1 MTAEDLKQKLKQNP
15 VLDQVAWLTGKPL
28 TDVQTLVDQTG
39 QADTLT
45 LTVLSVQS
53 PATLAG
59 HFVLHN
65 LTLNATLTESGEV
78 GIELV
83 ALAYAGH
90 EPQESAYLR
99 PLTLDWSEDR
109 PTFLRL
115 NWQAEPHTQPL
126 LLANAGQAGQSDR
139 VGQDFT
145 QINNSLALPGFS
157 PLDNKNLVAE
167 TLAWEINDQQIVFTT
182 ITVRLPD
189 WPISAE
195 FTLAE
200 PRLTVY
206 QNWSP
211 AAAFT
216 PILSIAGTVVLHQR
230 TRLNLSLELPQIT
243 FQGELDVD
251 QGPVSMAQLLGDL
264 GADFDIWP
272 DDLFISRLFLLYA
285 PKGDPTKEFA
295 LAFAGDWAIL
305 PGIHLETIGVD
316 LKTPSA
322 GGVDVTLN
330 ASWRLFAGTDDEF
343 ILDLLAEFQKDDQSR
358 SLMFVG
364 TTATG
369 QTIHLG
375 ALVEELLAEMSLE
388 LPLPDVLSTL
398 AVGDLDIELSVNQQN
413 SEDETGAPL
422 STTSRLLAVRFT
434 LETEGG
440 AWELIPGLLTF
451 QPAQI
456 GLTVAGGVV
465 EATIQETVAV
475 LGVNWIIELHLPTLR
490 GRMALAGDGYHI
502 KDLLDHFH
510 LPVGG
515 LEKATLADA
524 SISFDAPAH
533 LTLFHLELADPWDMG
548 SFHIQDVA
556 FDLTYQGG
564 QGGGVSAQFAA
575 ACLIQRSSDPQN
587 PLQLQISAAHPGP
600 NLGWKLQG
608 RLWVD
613 PAHAVTIQEI
623 ASHFGLGAT
632 DLAPLGGIAEC
643 GLFSLGLQYDTHTS
657 QLALECSARLG
668 SSATLA
674 LNLDRHRQ
682 PDQTMAT
689 RFSGKLLV
697 HDLEFDLLFAHDG
710 QGDAL
715 VGVFSN
721 TGGSAMKVGDL
732 LAAVSDDQEIA
743 TAVNALNFKL
753 KSALIAYARSNIS
766 QNSQPGADQGKK
778 SGAKLL
784 FSLDMDA
791 GLDLSGLGNLPLVG
805 QAFHGGETLAIQFS
819 PVIATQD
826 FADTTSITALLPP
839 NAGRLPSA
847 PIKKGFH
854 LHTTVQIGGERLNLA
869 LDGPGQ
875 QVRDDPA
882 SGVAVPNAA
891 APALTPPKPP
901 ANVTWIPI
909 QKTLAKILTLR
920 RVGIG
925 FENPKLAI
933 LLDGGISLG
942 GLTLDLMGLGATY
955 NFKDKSLAFALAGI
969 GLSLD
974 REPLRITAAFLNL
987 DGDFVGKAEI
997 ITAKFGLTA
1006 LGGFTTK
1013 LGPPSLFIYGLLD
1026 YPLGG
1031 PVFFFVEGLAAGFGF
1046 NRHLALPDVSQVDKF
1061 PFVADAVGAA
1071 QGVQPPGMNAL
1082 SSNPVEGVGAQL
1094 TRLAQYVSP
1103 ALGEYFLAVGV
1114 KFNSFR
1120 VLDAFALL
1128 VLRLNTNS
1136 MHFFIDLLGVATL
1149 KVPSESPEILAF
1161 IRLNIRASIDPQA
1174 GVILIQAQ
1182 LTPESWLIAPECHLQ
1197 GGVAYGLWLL
1207 GENAGDFVY
1216 CVGGYHPHFRLPA
1229 HYPRVPRLGFSWS
1242 LSDAVSIKG
1251 DLYYALTPIAAMAG
1265 GHLSANW
1272 HSGDLKAWF
1281 DLGLDLLI
1289 QWKPFHYEASAYI
1302 EIGASYHSP
1311 FGTVSGSLGAD
1322 VNIWGPDFSGRA
1334 HFHFGPFGFSVE
1346 FGSGG
1351 QGAPAPLEWPE
1362 FKRSFLPAD
1371 NSKLLSLTVTSGL
1384 LRTLEVKDG
1393 PQKGTW
1399 WLVNPKLF
1407 GLDASTV
1414 LPVTK
1419 FGVAADEPHLP
1430 EAQKPVL
1437 PPELTALG
1445 VAPMNQRQKD
1455 FPVSTLTVTVKRD
1468 GVHAAAEF
1476 TFTTQTKQFPAA
1488 LWGQG
1493 FQSASGER
1501 LVSGAGGLTITP
1513 HEPVAPGTTSFITR
1527 RNLNYDDYTL
1537 FATRDAEAGQTYPPF
1552 TRRDSQQ
1559 RQQDRATLR
1568 AYLQDPAII
1577 AARQSTLA
1585 ALNIDS
1591 ARAVRFTPATADDFV
1606 VEPRLAPIT
1615 HTP

>member
-1 MTAEDLKQKLKQNP
+1 MTAEDLKQKLKQSQ
-15 VLDQVAWLTGKPL
+15 VLNQVAWLTGKTLP
-28 TDVQTLVDQTG
+28 DVQALVEQTNP
-39 QADTLT
+39 ADPLT
-45 LTVLSVQS
+45 LTVERAQS
-53 PATLAG
+53 PASLAG
-59 HFVLHN
+59 HFVLHS
-65 LTLNATLTESGEV
+65 LTLTATLTESDEPGM
-78 GIELV
+78 ELV
-83 ALAYAGH
+83 ALIYAGN
-90 EPQESAYLR
+90 EPQDGDHLR
-99 PLTLDWSEDR
+99 PLTLDWSVDR

-126 LLANAGQAGQSDR
+126 LLANAGHAGQAER
-139 VGQDFT
+139 VGHDFT
-145 QINNSLALPGFS
+145 QINNSLTLPHFT
-157 PLDNKNLVAE
+157 PLDNKNLVVE
-167 TLAWEINDQQIVFTT
+167 SLSWEINEQQVVFTAL
-182 ITVRLPD
+182 TVRLPD
-189 WPISAE
+189 WPISDE
-195 FTLAE
+195 FTIAE

-211 AAAFT
+211 TATFT
-216 PILSIAGTVVLHQR
+216 PILTIAGTIVLHQR
-230 TRLNLSLELPQIT
+230 TRVNLSLGLPEIT
-243 FQGELDVD
+243 FQGELDTD

-264 GADFDIWP
+264 GAEFDIWP
-272 DDLFISRLFLLYA
+272 DDVFISRLFLLYA

-343 ILDLLAEFQKDDQSR
+343 GLDLLAEFQKDDSSR
-358 SLMFVG
+358 SLMFVAA
-364 TTATG
+364 TAPE

-375 ALVEELLAEMSLE
+375 ALVAELLTEMRLE
-388 LPLPDVLSTL
+388 LPLPDFLHNL
-398 AVGDLDIELSVNQQN
+398 AVGDLNVELSVNQQN
-413 SEDETGAPL
+413 SQDENGAPV
-422 STTSRLLAVRFT
+422 SQTSRSLAVRFT
-434 LETEGG
+434 LESSEGD
-440 AWELIPGLLTF
+440 WELIPGLLSF
-451 QPAQI
+451 SPAQI

-465 EATIQETVAV
+465 EATVQETIAV
-475 LGVNWIIELHLPTLR
+475 LGVTWLIEVHLPTLR

-515 LEKATLADA
+515 LEKATLAAA
-524 SISFDAPAH
+524 SMTFDAPAH
-533 LTLFHLELADPWDMG
+533 TTMLHLELADPWDMG
-548 SFHIQDVA
+548 NFHIQDVA

-564 QGGGVSAQFAA
+564 QDGGVSAQFAA
-575 ACLIQRSSDPQN
+575 ACLITRTSDPQN
-587 PLQLQISAAHPGP
+587 PLQLQISADHPGP

-613 PAHAVTIQEI
+613 PAHAVTIQEV
-623 ASHFGLGAT
+623 AAHFGFSAT
-632 DLAPLGGIAEC
+632 DLAPLGEIADC
-643 GLFSLGLQYDTHTS
+643 GLFSLGLQYDTHDS
-657 QLALECSARLG
+657 QFALECSARLG
-668 SSATLA
+668 SNATLA
-674 LNLDRHRQ
+674 LSLDRHRQ
-682 PDQTMAT
+682 PDQSSAI

-710 QGDAL
+710 HGDAL

-721 TGGSAMKVGDL
+721 TGGSAIKVGDL

-743 TAVNALNFKL
+743 SAVNALNFKL
-753 KSALIAYARSNIS
+753 KSALIAYARSNIKA
-766 QNSQPGADQGKK
+766 SQPGADQGQKNG
-778 SGAKLL
+778 SKLL

-819 PVIATQD
+819 PIIATQE
-826 FADTTSITALLPP
+826 FTDTTSITALLPP
-839 NAGRLPSA
+839 NAGRLPTA
-847 PIKKGFH
+847 PIKKGFQ
-854 LHTTVQIGGERLNLA
+854 LHTTVQIGSERLQLA

-875 QVRDDPA
+875 QVHNDPA

-891 APALTPPKPP
+891 AAALTPPKPP

-925 FENPKLAI
+925 FASPKLAI

-942 GLTLDLMGLGATY
+942 GLTLDLMGLGAEY

-969 GLSLD
+969 GLSLNRD
-974 REPLRITAAFLNL
+974 PLIITAAFLNL
-987 DGDFVGKAEI
+987 DGDFVGKAQI
-997 ITAKFGLTA
+997 VTAKFGLSA
-1006 LGGFTTK
+1006 MGGFTTK

-1071 QGVQPPGMNAL
+1071 QGVQPPGMGAL
-1082 SSNPVEGVGAQL
+1082 SSNPTDGIGAQL

-1242 LSDAVSIKG
+1242 ISDAVSIKG

-1281 DLGLDLLI
+1281 NLGIDLLI

-1302 EIGASYHSP
+1302 EIGASYESP
-1311 FGTVSGSLGAD
+1311 FGTISGSLGAD
-1322 VNIWGPDFSGRA
+1322 VNIWGPDFSGQA

-1351 QGAPAPLEWPE
+1351 HSAPQPLDWPE

-1371 NSKLLSLTVTSGL
+1371 NSKLLSLTVTNGL

-1393 PQKGTW
+1393 PKQGTW

-1407 GLDASTV
+1407 SLDASTV

-1419 FGVAADEPHLP
+1419 YVVAADEPHLP
-1430 EAQKPVL
+1430 PTQKPVL
-1437 PPELTALG
+1437 APELTALG
-1445 VAPMNQRQKD
+1445 LAPMNKRQKD

-1468 GVHAAAEF
+1468 GTQPAAAEF
-1476 TFTTQTKQFPAA
+1476 TFTTQAKQFPAA

-1493 FQSASGER
+1493 FQSAGGER

-1537 FATRDAEAGQTYPPF
+1537 FATRDAAAGQTYAPFPP
-1552 TRRDSQQ
+1552 RDNTQ
-1559 RQQDRATLR
+1559 RQRDRATLR
-1568 AYLQDPAII
+1568 ANLQDPTII
-1577 AARQSTLA
+1577 AARQSALA
-1585 ALNIDS
+1585 ALGLDA
-1591 ARAVRFTPATADDFV
+1591 ARTVHLTPATADDFI
-1606 VEPRLAPIT
+1606 VEPRLWGGLVD
-1615 HTP
+1615 